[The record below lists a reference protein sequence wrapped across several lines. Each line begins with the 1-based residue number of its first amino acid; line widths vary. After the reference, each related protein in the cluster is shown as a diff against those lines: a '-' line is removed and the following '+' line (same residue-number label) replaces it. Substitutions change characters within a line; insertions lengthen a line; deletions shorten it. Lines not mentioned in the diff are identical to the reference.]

1 MCIEFQVL
9 DGLIEED
16 EDVVDTWYLLGWLNK
31 LRADFEREPNN
42 QTKSIDKSKD
52 ESSSFSKLPPQE
64 DDVAEGYIGNARFY
78 LKKAMSVH
86 RKNPT
91 DDSELVNMSKYY
103 NRIGIIQR
111 SFESFE
117 LFLTM
122 SYIFYFQISH
132 VQEILIEI
140 GDASDEEQDIEDA
153 DDKNWE
159 EYETD
164 SENEENEM
172 DQG

>member
-1 MCIEFQVL
+1 M
-9 DGLIEED
+9 
-16 EDVVDTWYLLGWLNK
+16 
-31 LRADFEREPNN
+31 
-42 QTKSIDKSKD
+42 
-52 ESSSFSKLPPQE
+52 
-64 DDVAEGYIGNARFY
+64 
-78 LKKAMSVH
+78 
-86 RKNPT
+86 
-91 DDSELVNMSKYY
+91 ELY
-103 NRIGIIQR
+103 

-153 DDKNWE
+153 DAKNWE

>member
-1 MCIEFQVL
+1 M

-42 QTKSIDKSKD
+42 QIQNVDKSKE
-52 ESSSFSKLPPQE
+52 ESSSFSKPPPQE

-103 NRIGIIQR
+103 NGIGIIQR
-111 SFESFE
+111 SFE
-117 LFLTM
+117 LVLTM

-140 GDASDEEQDIEDA
+140 GDASDEDQDIEDA
-153 DDKNWE
+153 EDKNWE

>member
-1 MCIEFQVL
+1 M
-9 DGLIEED
+9 
-16 EDVVDTWYLLGWLNK
+16 
-31 LRADFEREPNN
+31 
-42 QTKSIDKSKD
+42 
-52 ESSSFSKLPPQE
+52 
-64 DDVAEGYIGNARFY
+64 
-78 LKKAMSVH
+78 
-86 RKNPT
+86 
-91 DDSELVNMSKYY
+91 ELY
-103 NRIGIIQR
+103 
-111 SFESFE
+111 FESFE

-140 GDASDEEQDIEDA
+140 GDASDEDQDIEDA

>member
-1 MCIEFQVL
+1 M
-9 DGLIEED
+9 IEED

-42 QTKSIDKSKD
+42 QIQNVDKSKD

-103 NRIGIIQR
+103 NRIGIIKDLSNLLNYSSQCPIY
-111 SFESFE
+111 S
-117 LFLTM
+117 
-122 SYIFYFQISH
+122 IFRYHMYKKF
-132 VQEILIEI
+132 
-140 GDASDEEQDIEDA
+140 
-153 DDKNWE
+153 
-159 EYETD
+159 
-164 SENEENEM
+164 
-172 DQG
+172 